1 MNIKS
6 IGLPARV
13 DLDYKLEDHY
23 LREDGTVFLSGT
35 QALVRILID
44 QARSDQALG
53 VKTAGLVSGYR
64 GSPLGGVDQELWRQR
79 SILSQFDVRFEP
91 GLNED
96 LGATMLWGAQQ
107 IDAFPG
113 KRVDGVFGMW
123 YGKGPGVDR
132 TGDVF
137 RNANMLGTSRYG
149 GVLAV
154 AGDDHAAQSSMLPH
168 QTDHV
173 FEGSMMPIIF
183 PASVDEYIDFG
194 MFGYALSR
202 FSGLW
207 VGFKAITET
216 VESGRTT
223 LVRSPIA
230 GVNRFRAPPDIIIPE
245 RGIGFDPKLIYPAQ
259 RVEGERRLV
268 EERLPAAMAF
278 ARDNSIDRMV
288 VRSSNARIGLVTVGK
303 AHGDLIAALSK
314 LGLGQPELER
324 LGIAVYK
331 IGLVWPLETHGL
343 RDFAEGL
350 QCVLVVEEKRSF
362 VEAQIKD
369 ALFNTPGSRRPEV
382 YGKLGIDGGPLLPA
396 TMEFGS
402 ELLIPALRKF
412 LRHFEIDVTARQ
424 EESSE
429 AATSARV
436 IPLLQAQGSKQL
448 TRQPFF
454 CAGCPHNTST
464 KVPEGSFAAAG
475 IGCHIMALGQVG
487 GTATFCQM
495 GGEGI
500 QWVGLSSFTET
511 PHMFVNLGDGTY
523 QHSGSLAIRQAVAA
537 KTNVTFKILFNDAV
551 AMTGGQPTEG
561 GLTVPRVVRQVLA
574 EDVRNVV
581 VVTDEPDKY
590 QGAYALPADIE
601 VRHRAELDT
610 VQRELRVAQGVS
622 VLVYDQTCAAEKRRR
637 RKRGKLIDPPK
648 RVVINP
654 RVCEGC
660 GDCSAQSNC
669 IAIEPLETELG
680 RKRTVNQSTCN
691 KDMSCLK
698 GFCPS
703 FVLLDNAEPKRP
715 DADAVKRLEAR
726 WKTRLPLP
734 KPVDEALVDHTRII
748 VTGVGG
754 TGVVTIGAILA
765 MAAHL
770 EGKAAS
776 TLDFTGVAQKN
787 GAVLSHVQIAD
798 TRSQLGTSRI
808 GAHAA
813 DVVIGCDAV
822 VTASAVAVSRI
833 KLNWT
838 RAVVNNVIA
847 PTAEF
852 VRDGDLPISKD
863 FHGAVIE
870 DALGSSAGHF
880 WDCTEA
886 AQFLFGDSIATN
898 MMMVGYAFQ
907 LGWLPV
913 SEEAIMRAIEL
924 NGAAVSL
931 NQRSFFWG
939 RVAAHDVGALRSQF
953 VPSASRST
961 QFQLESFVS
970 EREADLKLYQNEA
983 YANRYSNLVGI
994 VERTERHISGE
1005 TGPLTE
1011 AIARNYFKVLAYKD
1025 EYEVARLYTDGAF
1038 DASLSQSFDGAGA
1051 KTFYMA
1057 PPLISPLDPA
1067 TGRRK
1072 KIALRGKWVI
1082 PLFKVLRHGK
1092 ALRGTRLD
1100 FFGRQPDRVMER
1112 ALILEYEEDVRLV
1125 TAQQLDKTHLD
1136 AAVALLQI
1144 PAKIRG
1150 FGVVKE
1156 RNYATV
1162 QVEREHLRATLLGA
1176 SPGAQGKSGPRKD
1189 SSLKLVAGARS

>member
-1 MNIKS
+1 M
-6 IGLPARV
+6 
-13 DLDYKLEDHY
+13 
-23 LREDGTVFLSGT
+23 
-35 QALVRILID
+35 
-44 QARSDQALG
+44 
-53 VKTAGLVSGYR
+53 
-64 GSPLGGVDQELWRQR
+64 
-79 SILSQFDVRFEP
+79 
-91 GLNED
+91 
-96 LGATMLWGAQQ
+96 
-107 IDAFPG
+107 
-113 KRVDGVFGMW
+113 
-123 YGKGPGVDR
+123 
-132 TGDVF
+132 
-137 RNANMLGTSRYG
+137 
-149 GVLAV
+149 
-154 AGDDHAAQSSMLPH
+154 
-168 QTDHV
+168 
-173 FEGSMMPIIF
+173 
-183 PASVDEYIDFG
+183 
-194 MFGYALSR
+194 
-202 FSGLW
+202 
-207 VGFKAITET
+207 
-216 VESGRTT
+216 
-223 LVRSPIA
+223 
-230 GVNRFRAPPDIIIPE
+230 
-245 RGIGFDPKLIYPAQ
+245 
-259 RVEGERRLV
+259 
-268 EERLPAAMAF
+268 
-278 ARDNSIDRMV
+278 
-288 VRSSNARIGLVTVGK
+288 
-303 AHGDLIAALSK
+303 
-314 LGLGQPELER
+314 
-324 LGIAVYK
+324 
-331 IGLVWPLETHGL
+331 
-343 RDFAEGL
+343 
-350 QCVLVVEEKRSF
+350 
-362 VEAQIKD
+362 
-369 ALFNTPGSRRPEV
+369 
-382 YGKLGIDGGPLLPA
+382 
-396 TMEFGS
+396 
-402 ELLIPALRKF
+402 
-412 LRHFEIDVTARQ
+412 
-424 EESSE
+424 
-429 AATSARV
+429 
-436 IPLLQAQGSKQL
+436 
-448 TRQPFF
+448 
-454 CAGCPHNTST
+454 
-464 KVPEGSFAAAG
+464 
-475 IGCHIMALGQVG
+475 
-487 GTATFCQM
+487 
-495 GGEGI
+495 
-500 QWVGLSSFTET
+500 

-574 EDVRNVV
+574 EDVQNLV

-590 QGAYALPADIE
+590 RGAYALPPGTA
-601 VRHRAELDT
+601 VRNRSELDA
-610 VQRELRVAQGVS
+610 VQRELRVTKGVS

-637 RKRGKLIDPPK
+637 RKRGKMIDPPK

-660 GDCSAQSNC
+660 GDCSVQSNC

-703 FVLLDNAEPKRP
+703 FVVLDNAQPKRP
-715 DADAVKRLEAR
+715 DADAVKRLEAQ

-748 VTGVGG
+748 VTGIGG

-798 TRSQLGTSRI
+798 TRSRFGTSRI

-833 KLNWT
+833 RPNWT
-838 RAVVNNVIA
+838 RAVVNNVIT

-852 VRDGDLPISKD
+852 VRDGDLPISRD
-863 FHGAVIE
+863 FHSAIIE

-886 AQFLFGDSIATN
+886 AQLLFGDSIATN

-939 RVAAHDVGALRSQF
+939 RVAAHDAEALRSPF
-953 VPSASRST
+953 VPSASRPT
-961 QFQLESFVS
+961 QFRLESFVS
-970 EREADLKLYQNEA
+970 EREVDLKLYQNET
-983 YANRYSNLVGI
+983 YAKRYSNLVGT
-994 VERTERHISGE
+994 VGETERRISGE
-1005 TGPLTE
+1005 AGPLTE

-1038 DASLSQSFDGAGA
+1038 DASLLQSFDGVGA

-1057 PPLISPLDPA
+1057 PPLISPLDPV
-1067 TGRRK
+1067 TGRRR
-1072 KIALRGKWVI
+1072 KIALRGKWVT

-1092 ALRGTRLD
+1092 ALRGTPLD
-1100 FFGRQPDRVMER
+1100 LFGRQPDRVMER

-1125 TAQQLDKTHLD
+1125 TTQLTDRSHLD

-1156 RNYATV
+1156 RNHIMV
-1162 QVEREHLRATLLGA
+1162 QAERERLRAALLGA
-1176 SPGAQGKSGPRKD
+1176 SPGVQDRSGPCKD
-1189 SSLKLVAGARS
+1189 SSLKLVAGAQS